1 MHAVFN
7 NAVFLNVALA
17 VQWAT
22 DTDLALI
29 SPTTRLVDDLAL
41 GRFGRLRLAICL
53 EEVFDDELSDDV
65 LNRFVT
71 VGDIA
76 TYFGRH
82 VSAIPN
88 PQFRA
93 SVAA

>member
-1 MHAVFN
+1 MPTKTSTATTLT
-7 NAVFLNVALA
+7 ADQRIERIERALA
-17 VQWAT
+17 GLTMASRGVMGKRFLLQN
-22 DTDLALI
+22 
-29 SPTTRLVDDLAL
+29 PELVDL
-41 GRFGRLRLAICL
+41 L
-53 EEVFDDELSDDV
+53 EEVFDDEVSDEV